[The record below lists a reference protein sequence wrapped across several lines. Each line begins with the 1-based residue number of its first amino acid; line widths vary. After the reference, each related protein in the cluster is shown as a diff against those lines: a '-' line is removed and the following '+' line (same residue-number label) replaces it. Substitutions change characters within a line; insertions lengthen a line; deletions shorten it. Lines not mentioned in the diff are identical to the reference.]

1 MDELGLRNPVFYLL
15 YFKQLISFFL
25 DPHPLLEMLKK
36 NVFIDTIDQM
46 MVKSL
51 LKEEQIPRYFF
62 TTGSVVSGG
71 KNDSGSSVNV
81 LIDSS
86 PA

>member
-1 MDELGLRNPVFYLL
+1 
-15 YFKQLISFFL
+15 
-25 DPHPLLEMLKK
+25 MLKK

-81 LIDSS
+81 LIDLF
-86 PA
+86 PPHRCRGLDFPLQLDR

>member
-1 MDELGLRNPVFYLL
+1 
-15 YFKQLISFFL
+15 
-25 DPHPLLEMLKK
+25 MLKK

>member
-1 MDELGLRNPVFYLL
+1 
-15 YFKQLISFFL
+15 
-25 DPHPLLEMLKK
+25 MLKK

-62 TTGSVVSGG
+62 TTGSVVSRG